1 MQPHPSLGGVRR
13 RAYDSDEDFDDD
25 LEKMEAADKAFK
37 AKAAREAENSPAQK
51 PRLFRH
57 TAADLAA
64 FKEEAKRDQTIAEVE
79 RQIDEDIG
87 ALMYAKDSD
96 ILVTTEDIR
105 KGGKVAQQNRIRLIF
120 VKIIEYIEQHR
131 GAMVPMIVNNPEFVN
146 RWRKF
151 LKERVR
157 PVMEL
162 CQAFFKY
169 GHDALQDKGA
179 LFDGLFEIES
189 KTTDKVKRLKEVN
202 RLLDLFIREKNKL
215 KDLLP

>member
-13 RAYDSDEDFDDD
+13 RAYSDDEDMDAD
-25 LEKMEAADKAFK
+25 LERMEAADEAFK
-37 AKAAREAENSPAQK
+37 ARARKAEKSPAQR
-51 PRLFRH
+51 PRLYRH
-57 TAADLAA
+57 TEADLAA
-64 FKEEAKRDQTIAEVE
+64 FKAEADKDKTIADVE
-79 RQIDEDIG
+79 RQIDADIG
-87 ALMYAKDSD
+87 ALMYATDSD
-96 ILVTTEDIR
+96 IRVTAEDIS
-105 KGGKVAQQNRIRLIF
+105 KGGKVAQQNRVRLIF

-131 GAMVPMIVNNPEFVN
+131 GAMVPMIVNNPEFVK

-162 CQAFFKY
+162 CQRFFMY
-169 GHDALQDKGA
+169 GHEALQDKGD

-189 KTTDKVKRLKEVN
+189 KTTDKVKRLKDVN

-215 KDLLP
+215 KELLP